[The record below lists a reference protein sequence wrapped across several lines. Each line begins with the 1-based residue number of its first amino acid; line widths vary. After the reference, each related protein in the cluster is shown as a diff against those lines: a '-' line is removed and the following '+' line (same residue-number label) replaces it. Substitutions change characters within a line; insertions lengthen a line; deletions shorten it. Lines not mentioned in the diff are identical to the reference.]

1 MNIRTRQLMRGSLP
15 TLRDKARCF
24 GLDSD
29 GTREQ
34 LAMRIAEY
42 EEERFER
49 EWKTISG
56 GKLPQD
62 ILKEMKR

>member
-1 MNIRTRQLMRGSLP
+1 MRVKQLMRDSLP
-15 TLRDKARCF
+15 TLRDKAQCF

-34 LAMRIAEY
+34 LAIRIAKY

-49 EWKTISG
+49 EWKIISG
-56 GKLPQD
+56 EKV
-62 ILKEMKR
+62 IT